1 MGFGYS
7 VPSLDESGAISEF
20 VRIHVGRSQSEARL
34 SIFSQGYSVSTV
46 QSCIARKSGQIFSLP
61 SSASVLEALQMM
73 RENRIR
79 AVLVMDNDVLI
90 GIVSQGDCAIRVLL
104 PGRSAGETLVSEI
117 MTRDPLTV
125 TPQHTID
132 HCMKIMMT
140 RSIRHL
146 PVIDAGRVSGMVSI
160 GDVVKDIMQQQG
172 ELIKY
177 LETYIKG
184 HAVEY

>member
-1 MGFGYS
+1 M
-7 VPSLDESGAISEF
+7 A
-20 VRIHVGRSQSEARL
+20 
-34 SIFSQGYSVSTV
+34 TV
-46 QSCIARKSGQIFSLP
+46 QSCLARKTGEVFSLT

-73 RENRIR
+73 RERRIR
-79 AVLVMDNDVLI
+79 AVLVIDDGHLS
-90 GIVSQGDCAIRVLL
+90 GIISQGDCAIRVLL
-104 PGRSAGETLVSEI
+104 PGRDASATKVAEI

-125 TPQHTID
+125 APQHTID
-132 HCMKIMMT
+132 HCMKIMMS

-146 PVIDAGRVSGMVSI
+146 PVVDSGKVSGMISI

>member
-1 MGFGYS
+1 M
-7 VPSLDESGAISEF
+7 
-20 VRIHVGRSQSEARL
+20 
-34 SIFSQGYSVSTV
+34 STV
-46 QSCIARKSGQIFSLP
+46 KSCIARKSGQIKSLP
-61 SSASVLEALQMM
+61 SSASVLEALTMM
-73 RENRIR
+73 REHRIR
-79 AVLVMDNDVLI
+79 AVLIIDNDQLT

-104 PGRSAGETLVSEI
+104 PGKDASATLVSEI

-132 HCMKIMMT
+132 HCMKIMMS

-146 PVIDAGRVSGMVSI
+146 PVTDAGRITGMVSI

-184 HAVEY
+184 HSVEY

>member
-1 MGFGYS
+1 M
-7 VPSLDESGAISEF
+7 
-20 VRIHVGRSQSEARL
+20 
-34 SIFSQGYSVSTV
+34 STV
-46 QSCIARKSGQIFSLP
+46 KSCIARKSGQILSLP
-61 SSASVLEALQMM
+61 SSASVLQALQMM

-79 AVLVMDNDVLI
+79 AVLVIDDGALV

-104 PGRSAGETLVSEI
+104 PGREAGSTLISEI

-132 HCMKIMMT
+132 HCMKVMMT

-146 PVIDAGRVSGMVSI
+146 PVIDVGQVTGMVSI

>member
-1 MGFGYS
+1 M
-7 VPSLDESGAISEF
+7 
-20 VRIHVGRSQSEARL
+20 
-34 SIFSQGYSVSTV
+34 STV
-46 QSCIARKSGQIFSLP
+46 KSCIARKSGQIKSLP
-61 SSASVLEALQMM
+61 SSASVLEALTMM
-73 RENRIR
+73 REHRIR
-79 AVLVMDNDVLI
+79 AVLIIDDDHLS

-104 PGRSAGETLVSEI
+104 PGKDASATRVSDI

-125 TPQHTID
+125 TPEHTID
-132 HCMKIMMT
+132 HCMKIMMS

-146 PVIDAGRVSGMVSI
+146 PVTDAGRITGMVSI

-184 HAVEY
+184 HSVEY

>member
-1 MGFGYS
+1 MR
-7 VPSLDESGAISEF
+7 DNR
-20 VRIHVGRSQSEARL
+20 VRS
-34 SIFSQGYSVSTV
+34 
-46 QSCIARKSGQIFSLP
+46 
-61 SSASVLEALQMM
+61 
-73 RENRIR
+73 
-79 AVLVMDNDVLI
+79 VLVMEDQTLV
-90 GIVSQGDCAIRVLL
+90 GIITQGDCAIRVLL
-104 PGRSAGETLVSEI
+104 PGRDASATKVAEI

-125 TPQHTID
+125 APQHTID
-132 HCMKIMMT
+132 HCMKVMMT

-146 PVIDAGRVSGMVSI
+146 PVIEAGRVTGMVSI

>member
-1 MGFGYS
+1 M
-7 VPSLDESGAISEF
+7 
-20 VRIHVGRSQSEARL
+20 
-34 SIFSQGYSVSTV
+34 STV
-46 QSCIARKSGQIFSLP
+46 KSCIARKSGQVHSLP
-61 SSASVLEALQMM
+61 STSSVLEALQMM
-73 RENRIR
+73 KEHRIR
-79 AVLVMDNDVLI
+79 AVLVIDNGRLA
-90 GIVSQGDCAIRVLL
+90 GIISQGDCAIRVLL
-104 PGRSAGETLVSEI
+104 PGGDAGATKISEI

-125 TPQHTID
+125 APVHTID
-132 HCMKIMMT
+132 HCMKIMMS

-146 PVIDAGRVSGMVSI
+146 PVLDEGKVTGMISI

>member
-1 MGFGYS
+1 M
-7 VPSLDESGAISEF
+7 
-20 VRIHVGRSQSEARL
+20 
-34 SIFSQGYSVSTV
+34 STV
-46 QSCIARKSGQIFSLP
+46 KSCIARKSGQILSLP
-61 SSASVLEALQMM
+61 SSASVLEALTMM
-73 RENRIR
+73 REHRIR
-79 AVLVMDNDVLI
+79 AVLIIDNGQLT

-104 PGRSAGETLVSEI
+104 PGKDAGATLVSEI

-146 PVIDAGRVSGMVSI
+146 PVLGGDQVIGVVSI
-160 GDVVKDIMQQQG
+160 GDVVKEMMSDLSQHVSF
-172 ELIKY
+172 

-184 HAVEY
+184 HSG

>member
-1 MGFGYS
+1 MSS
-7 VPSLDESGAISEF
+7 VKTCL
-20 VRIHVGRSQSEARL
+20 
-34 SIFSQGYSVSTV
+34 
-46 QSCIARKSGQIFSLP
+46 ARKSGEIHSL
-61 SSASVLEALQMM
+61 SSGDTVQLALETM
-73 RENRIR
+73 RGRRIR
-79 AVLVMDNDVLI
+79 SVVVVDEGRLI

-104 PGRSAGETLVSEI
+104 PGLDAAQTPISAI

-125 TPQHTID
+125 GLDTSID
-132 HCMKIMMT
+132 QCMKIMMT

-146 PVIDAGRVSGMVSI
+146 PVVDEGRVIGMISI

-184 HAVEY
+184 HSVEY

>member
-1 MGFGYS
+1 M
-7 VPSLDESGAISEF
+7 
-20 VRIHVGRSQSEARL
+20 
-34 SIFSQGYSVSTV
+34 STV
-46 QSCIARKSGQIFSLP
+46 KSCIARKSGQIKSLP
-61 SSASVLEALQMM
+61 SSASVLEALSMM
-73 RENRIR
+73 REHRIR
-79 AVLVMDNDVLI
+79 AVLIIDDDQLS

-104 PGRSAGETLVSEI
+104 PGKDASATRVSDI

-125 TPQHTID
+125 TPEHTID
-132 HCMKIMMT
+132 HCMKIMMS

-146 PVIDAGRVSGMVSI
+146 PVTDAGRITGMVSI

-184 HAVEY
+184 HSVEY

>member
-1 MGFGYS
+1 M
-7 VPSLDESGAISEF
+7 
-20 VRIHVGRSQSEARL
+20 
-34 SIFSQGYSVSTV
+34 STV
-46 QSCIARKSGQIFSLP
+46 KDCIARKSGQVFSLP
-61 SSASVLEALQMM
+61 SGASVLEALQMM

-79 AVLVMDNDVLI
+79 AVLVVDDGALV
-90 GIVSQGDCAIRVLL
+90 GIISQGDCAIRVLL
-104 PGRSAGETLVSEI
+104 PGREAGATRISEI

-125 TPQHTID
+125 APQHTID
-132 HCMKIMMT
+132 HCMKVMMT

-146 PVIDAGRVSGMVSI
+146 PVIEAGRVTGMVSI

>member
-1 MGFGYS
+1 
-7 VPSLDESGAISEF
+7 
-20 VRIHVGRSQSEARL
+20 
-34 SIFSQGYSVSTV
+34 
-46 QSCIARKSGQIFSLP
+46 
-61 SSASVLEALQMM
+61 MM
-73 RENRIR
+73 REHRIR
-79 AVLVMDNDVLI
+79 AVLIIDNDHLT

-104 PGRSAGETLVSEI
+104 PGKDASATLVSDI

-125 TPQHTID
+125 TPQHTMD
-132 HCMKIMMT
+132 HCMKVMMS

-146 PVIDAGRVSGMVSI
+146 PVMDTGRITGMVSI

>member
-1 MGFGYS
+1 M
-7 VPSLDESGAISEF
+7 
-20 VRIHVGRSQSEARL
+20 
-34 SIFSQGYSVSTV
+34 STV
-46 QSCIARKSGQIFSLP
+46 KSCIARKSGEIYSIT
-61 SSASVLEALQMM
+61 SESSVLEALQLM
-73 RENRIR
+73 REKRIR
-79 AVLVMDNDVLI
+79 AVMVIDDQQLT

-104 PGRSAGETLVSEI
+104 PGRDAAATLVSEI

-132 HCMKIMMT
+132 HCMKVMMT

-146 PVIDAGRVSGMVSI
+146 PVVDSGRVAGMVSI
-160 GDVVKDIMQQQG
+160 GDVVKEIMQQQG

>member
-1 MGFGYS
+1 M
-7 VPSLDESGAISEF
+7 
-20 VRIHVGRSQSEARL
+20 
-34 SIFSQGYSVSTV
+34 STV
-46 QSCIARKSGQIFSLP
+46 KSCIARKSGQIKSLP
-61 SSASVLEALQMM
+61 SSASVLEALTMM
-73 RENRIR
+73 REHRIR
-79 AVLVMDNDVLI
+79 AVLIIDDDQLS

-104 PGRSAGETLVSEI
+104 PGKDASATRVSDI

-125 TPQHTID
+125 TPEHTID
-132 HCMKIMMT
+132 HCMKIMMS

-146 PVIDAGRVSGMVSI
+146 PVTDAGRITGMVSI

-184 HAVEY
+184 HSVEY

>member
-1 MGFGYS
+1 M
-7 VPSLDESGAISEF
+7 
-20 VRIHVGRSQSEARL
+20 
-34 SIFSQGYSVSTV
+34 STV
-46 QSCIARKSGQIFSLP
+46 KSCIARKSGEIFSLP
-61 SSASVLEALQMM
+61 STASVLEALQTMKE
-73 RENRIR
+73 RRIR
-79 AVLVMDNDVLI
+79 AVMIVDGGQLA

-104 PGRSAGETLVSEI
+104 PGRDAAATPVSEI

-132 HCMKIMMT
+132 HCMKVMMT

-146 PVIDAGRVSGMVSI
+146 PVTDLGRVIGMVSI
-160 GDVVKDIMQQQG
+160 GDVVKEIMQQQG

-184 HAVEY
+184 HSVEY

>member
-1 MGFGYS
+1 MSS
-7 VPSLDESGAISEF
+7 VKTCL
-20 VRIHVGRSQSEARL
+20 
-34 SIFSQGYSVSTV
+34 
-46 QSCIARKSGQIFSLP
+46 ARKSGDIHSLT
-61 SSASVLEALQMM
+61 STDSVQLALETM
-73 RENRIR
+73 RGRRIR
-79 AVLVMDNDVLI
+79 SVMVIDEGRLS

-104 PGRSAGETLVSEI
+104 PGLDAASTPVSAI

-125 TPQHTID
+125 GINTSID
-132 HCMKIMMT
+132 QCMKLMMT

-146 PVIDAGRVSGMVSI
+146 PVVEAGEVIGMISI

>member
-1 MGFGYS
+1 MSS
-7 VPSLDESGAISEF
+7 VKTCL
-20 VRIHVGRSQSEARL
+20 
-34 SIFSQGYSVSTV
+34 
-46 QSCIARKSGQIFSLP
+46 ARKSGEIHSL
-61 SSASVLEALQMM
+61 SSGDTVQLALETM
-73 RENRIR
+73 RGRRIR
-79 AVLVMDNDVLI
+79 SVVVVDEGRLI

-104 PGRSAGETLVSEI
+104 PGLDAAQTPISAI

-125 TPQHTID
+125 GLDTSID
-132 HCMKIMMT
+132 QCMKIMMT

-146 PVIDAGRVSGMVSI
+146 PVVDEGRVIGMISI

-184 HAVEY
+184 HGG

>member
-1 MGFGYS
+1 M
-7 VPSLDESGAISEF
+7 
-20 VRIHVGRSQSEARL
+20 
-34 SIFSQGYSVSTV
+34 STV
-46 QSCIARKSGQIFSLP
+46 KSCIARKSGQIFSLP

-73 RENRIR
+73 REHRIR
-79 AVLVMDNDVLI
+79 AVLIIDEGRLS

-104 PGRSAGETLVSEI
+104 PGKDAGATTIAEI

-125 TPQHTID
+125 APQHTID

-146 PVIDAGRVSGMVSI
+146 PVIDGTTVAGMVSI

>member
-1 MGFGYS
+1 MTS
-7 VPSLDESGAISEF
+7 VKTCL
-20 VRIHVGRSQSEARL
+20 
-34 SIFSQGYSVSTV
+34 
-46 QSCIARKSGQIFSLP
+46 ARKSGEIHSL
-61 SSASVLEALQMM
+61 SSSDSVQLALETM
-73 RENRIR
+73 RARRIR
-79 AVLVMDNDVLI
+79 SVMVIDDGRLA

-104 PGRSAGETLVSEI
+104 PGLDAAQTPVSAI

-125 TPQHTID
+125 GLNTNID
-132 HCMKIMMT
+132 QCMKIMMS

-146 PVIDAGRVSGMVSI
+146 PVVEAGQVLGMISI

-184 HAVEY
+184 HGVEY

>member
-1 MGFGYS
+1 MSS
-7 VPSLDESGAISEF
+7 VK
-20 VRIHVGRSQSEARL
+20 
-34 SIFSQGYSVSTV
+34 
-46 QSCIARKSGQIFSLP
+46 SCLARKSGEIHSL
-61 SSASVLEALQMM
+61 SSSDSVQRALQTMRDRRVRSVLIIDDGRLT
-73 RENRIR
+73 
-79 AVLVMDNDVLI
+79 

-104 PGRSAGETLVSEI
+104 PGLDAAQTPVSAI
-117 MTRDPLTV
+117 MTRDPMTV
-125 TPQHTID
+125 GLNATID
-132 HCMKIMMT
+132 QCMKIMMS

-146 PVIDAGRVSGMVSI
+146 PVVEAERVIGMISI

>member
-1 MGFGYS
+1 M
-7 VPSLDESGAISEF
+7 
-20 VRIHVGRSQSEARL
+20 
-34 SIFSQGYSVSTV
+34 STV
-46 QSCIARKSGQIFSLP
+46 KSCIARKSGDIYSITSQS
-61 SSASVLEALQMM
+61 SVLDALQLM
-73 RENRIR
+73 REKRIR
-79 AVLVMDNDVLI
+79 AVMVVDDQQLT

-104 PGRSAGETLVSEI
+104 PGRDAAATLVSEI

-132 HCMKIMMT
+132 HCMKVMMT

-146 PVIDAGRVSGMVSI
+146 PVVDSGRVTGMVSI

-184 HAVEY
+184 HALEY

>member
-1 MGFGYS
+1 M
-7 VPSLDESGAISEF
+7 
-20 VRIHVGRSQSEARL
+20 
-34 SIFSQGYSVSTV
+34 STV
-46 QSCIARKSGQIFSLP
+46 KSCIARKTGEVFSLR
-61 SSASVLEALQMM
+61 SDASVLEALQMM
-73 RENRIR
+73 RERRVR
-79 AVLVMDNDVLI
+79 AVLVIDEEQLI

-104 PGRSAGETLVSEI
+104 PGRDAGSTLISEV
-117 MTRDPLTV
+117 MTREPVTV

-132 HCMKIMMT
+132 HCMKVMMT

-146 PVIDAGRVSGMVSI
+146 PVIDSGRVAGMVSI

>member
-1 MGFGYS
+1 M
-7 VPSLDESGAISEF
+7 
-20 VRIHVGRSQSEARL
+20 
-34 SIFSQGYSVSTV
+34 STV
-46 QSCIARKSGQIFSLP
+46 SSCLSRKSGQIFSLP
-61 SSASVLEALQMM
+61 SGATVLQALQMM
-73 RENRIR
+73 REHRVR
-79 AVLVMDNDVLI
+79 AIVIIDDGRLA

-104 PGRSAGETLVSEI
+104 PGREADSTLVSEI

-125 TPQHTID
+125 TPQHSVD
-132 HCMKIMMT
+132 HCMKVMMS

-146 PVIDAGRVSGMVSI
+146 PVVESGRVTGMVSI

-184 HAVEY
+184 HSFEYS